1 MKRYL
6 LFAGRNQYPEG
17 GWQDFIEEASTW
29 QHLLESTKE
38 SLFDWFHIYDAV
50 LSELAVEKIVSGYGH
65 IYYSTNIVP
74 VSVSEQ
80 YYVVDGENKYGVW
93 KECIGYYRSIHQ
105 CQPLGNPHGW
115 FQMNHSPVPFEPM
128 RYRELTIEE
137 LEKIMEE
144 QNL

>member
-1 MKRYL
+1 MKRYS
-6 LFAGRNQYPEG
+6 LFAGSTYYPEG
-17 GWQDFIEEASTW
+17 GWNDFIKDADTW
-29 QHLLESTKE
+29 QYLLEHVK
-38 SLFDWFHIYDAV
+38 SLRASAQQWFHIYDAV

-93 KECIGYYRSIHQ
+93 KECVAYYRSIHQ

-137 LEKIMEE
+137 LEELMEE
-144 QNL
+144 